1 MNEPRHR
8 ETLIHLTHEE
18 SNFYFSFCVTQRERQ
33 SEREREREGNFSE
46 WPADPAQD
54 LLWLVSHWANK
65 RLPLQFHSWKI
76 SMEGEWAGGGKER
89 WLRVWVCVCACGCM
103 CVCVCVGDW
112 VVVPLCLARQTES
125 SLPYFITIVKWTK
138 ESCIV
143 FLWKVVNV

>member
-33 SEREREREGNFSE
+33 SERERERGTFRNGQQTQRKICSDWLATGPIRGFHCNSIHEKSAWRESE
-46 WPADPAQD
+46 QEEARS
-54 LLWLVSHWANK
+54 VGCVC
-65 RLPLQFHSWKI
+65 
-76 SMEGEWAGGGKER
+76 E
-89 WLRVWVCVCACGCM
+89 CVCACGCM